1 MTLPNAERAIV
12 DIRKLRDYCLNLLH
26 EEGQHKA
33 RLFAI
38 TLGMTADDAEDLRDL
53 LLEGSDHS
61 CSAPGATGYLRATLH
76 SRLSGGMARQ
86 ASHDSEWMDYRT
98 SYRRSKINDML
109 PTVRE

>member
-53 LLEGSDHS
+53 LLDISF
-61 CSAPGATGYLRATLH
+61 AAL
-76 SRLSGGMARQ
+76 SRNGL
-86 ASHDSEWMDYRT
+86 
-98 SYRRSKINDML
+98 
-109 PTVRE
+109 